1 MRWIGYESR
10 TSTGARRFNRKNNSP
25 LIQKSNDASV
35 YDSFLLTRVNRRR
48 RKALRLTFLQ
58 MSLGNSGFR
67 P

>member
-1 MRWIGYESR
+1 MRAEHRLELDASI
-10 TSTGARRFNRKNNSP
+10 KNNSL